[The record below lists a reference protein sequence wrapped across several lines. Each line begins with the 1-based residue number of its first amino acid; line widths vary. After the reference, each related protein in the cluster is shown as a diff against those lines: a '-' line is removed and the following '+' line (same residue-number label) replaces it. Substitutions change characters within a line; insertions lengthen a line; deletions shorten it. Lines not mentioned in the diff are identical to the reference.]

1 MPEEKVMAV
10 FDEIVDNTQNTL
22 VREAMDTCSFVP
34 EVLLSVGNLFPLRL
48 RAPGIG
54 GTQLADIYLPP
65 IICSYCRSLLEYGM
79 NGNYDFIG
87 GWVFNFSCQHMNRL
101 SDVVKNVVAPPFVH
115 VLDALHTCTENTI
128 SWMVD
133 ELRDLA
139 EKLSNHFDVTIND
152 DTLKTAID
160 DHNQFVSVM
169 QKIGE
174 LRKLEHPPLT
184 GAEFQKIMTASLS
197 APKDLL
203 LARIVKE
210 FLDLLQTRPGV
221 KDFRARLM
229 VLGGAM
235 DDPGYIEII
244 EEMGGLVVGDHF
256 CTGSVPGLNPIAN
269 ENLDVPGLNAI
280 SNENLDPLERIARH
294 TMEKPCPRMLDA
306 IDTRLRSVMQTV
318 EEHRVDGVIIQQLKF
333 CDSMTYYGMVMA
345 EYLREAGIPVL
356 RVDREYRLSGEGQLR
371 TRVQAFIESM
381 GK

>member
-1 MPEEKVMAV
+1 MPEQSMMAV
-10 FDEIVDNTQNTL
+10 FEEIIDNSQNGL
-22 VREAMDTCSFVP
+22 VREAMDAGRIPIGYTCSFVP
-34 EVLLSVGNLFPLRL
+34 EVLLSVDGLFPLRL

-79 NGNYDFIG
+79 NGQYDFLG
-87 GWVFNFSCQHMNRL
+87 GWVFNHSCQHMNRC
-101 SDVVKNVVAPPFVH
+101 SDVVKSVVKPPFVH

-133 ELRDLA
+133 ELLELK
-139 EKLSNHFDVTIND
+139 EKLSDHFDVSMND

-160 DHNQFVSVM
+160 DHNRFVSVM

-174 LRKLEHPPLT
+174 LRKLDHPPLT
-184 GAEFQKIMTASLS
+184 GTEFQKVMTASLA

-203 LARIVKE
+203 LGRVVKGY
-210 FLDLLQTRPGV
+210 LDLLQARDGV
-221 KDFRARLM
+221 RDYRARLM

-269 ENLDVPGLNAI
+269 ENLD
-280 SNENLDPLERIARH
+280 PLERIARH
-294 TMEKPCPRMLDA
+294 TMEKPCPRMLDS
-306 IDTRLRSVMQTV
+306 IDVRLRSVMQTI
-318 EEHRVDGVIIQQLKF
+318 EDHRVDGVIIQQLKF
-333 CDSMTYYGMVMA
+333 CDSMTYYGMAMA

-356 RVDREYRLSGEGQLR
+356 RLDREYRLSGEGQLR

>member
-1 MPEEKVMAV
+1 MPEEKGMAL
-10 FDEIVDNTQNTL
+10 FDDIIDNSRNTL
-22 VREAMDTCSFVP
+22 VSEAMDDGRIPMGYTCSFVP
-34 EVLLSVGNLFPLRL
+34 EVLLSVDKLFPLRL

-79 NGNYDFIG
+79 NGSFDFVG

-101 SDVVKNVVAPPFVH
+101 SDVVKDVVNPPFVH

-133 ELRDLA
+133 ELGDLT
-139 EKLSNHFDVTIND
+139 EKLSNHFDVTIDN

-160 DHNQFVSVM
+160 DHNLFVSVM
-169 QKIGE
+169 QEMGE
-174 LRKLEHPPLT
+174 LRKLEHPPVT
-184 GAEFQKIMTASLS
+184 GAEFQKVMTASLA

-203 LARIVKE
+203 LDHVKD
-210 FLDLLQTRPGV
+210 FLSSVKDRDGV

-256 CTGSVPGLNPIAN
+256 CTGSVPGLNPISD
-269 ENLDVPGLNAI
+269 ET
-280 SNENLDPLERIARH
+280 LDPLERIARH
-294 TMEKPCPRMLDA
+294 TMAKPCPRMLDS
-306 IDTRLRSVMQTV
+306 IDARLRGVKQTI
-318 EEHRVDGVIIQQLKF
+318 EGHRVDGVIIQQLKF
-333 CDSMTYYGMVMA
+333 CDSMTYYGMAMA

-356 RVDREYRLSGEGQLR
+356 RLDREYRLSGEGQLR

>member
-1 MPEEKVMAV
+1 MPEESMMAV
-10 FDEIVDNTQNTL
+10 FEEIIDNSQNAL
-22 VREAMDTCSFVP
+22 VSEAMDAGRIPIGYTCSFVP
-34 EVLLSVGNLFPLRL
+34 EVLLSVDGLFPLRL
-48 RAPGIG
+48 RSPGIG

-79 NGNYDFIG
+79 NGQYDFLG
-87 GWVFNFSCQHMNRL
+87 GWVFNHSCQHMNRCA
-101 SDVVKNVVAPPFVH
+101 DVVKSVVKPPFVH

-133 ELRDLA
+133 ELQELK
-139 EKLSNHFDVTIND
+139 EKLSNHFDVSIND
-152 DTLKTAID
+152 DALKTAID
-160 DHNQFVSVM
+160 DHNVFVSVM
-169 QKIGE
+169 QEIGQ

-184 GAEFQKIMTASLS
+184 GAEFQKVMTASLA

-203 LARIVKE
+203 LGPVKE
-210 FLDLLQTRPGV
+210 FRDSVQARDGV
-221 KDFRARLM
+221 EDYRARLM
-229 VLGGAM
+229 VIGGAM

-256 CTGSVPGLNPIAN
+256 CTGSVPGLTPIA
-269 ENLDVPGLNAI
+269 
-280 SNENLDPLERIARH
+280 NENLDPLERIARH
-294 TMEKPCPRMLDA
+294 TMEKPCPRMLDV
-306 IDTRLRSVMQTV
+306 IDARLKSVMQTIK
-318 EEHRVDGVIIQQLKF
+318 EHLVDGVIIQQLKF
-333 CDSMTYYGMVMA
+333 CDSMTYYGMAMA